1 MARFS
6 DRMVTEVVQT
16 FWAAMQRGEFITDA
30 AAEAGTYRK
39 KGARWLASAG
49 GVRPRR
55 GRDLKGRCLSFSER
69 EEIALGRAGGESMR
83 AIAVR
88 LGRSPST
95 ISRELAR
102 NAGCAGHSYRATTAH
117 ALAYERA
124 SRPKPSKLAVNVE
137 LRRAV
142 ERDLARKYSPEQ
154 IAGRLRVKFPDQREM
169 RVSTETI
176 YQSLYVQSRGALR
189 RDLTRCLRTGRA
201 MRRPCRQAGQR
212 KNRIPDMINI
222 SQRPAEADDRA
233 VPGHWEGDLIIGKK
247 NLTAIGT
254 LVERT
259 TGYTMLVHLPDG
271 YKPEQVSDALAA
283 KIQTIPEILR
293 ASLTW
298 DQGPEMRDWKQ
309 VSVTTDI
316 DIYFCDPHAPWQR
329 ATNENTNGL
338 LRQYFPKGTDLSVH
352 SAVDLDWVAT
362 ELNDRPRKRLGFMK
376 PIEEIGPLLLR

>member
-1 MARFS
+1 MAQFS
-6 DRMVTEVVQT
+6 ERMVTEVVQQ
-16 FWAAMQRGEFITDA
+16 FWAAMARGEFITDA

-39 KGARWLASAG
+39 KGARWLAAAG

-55 GRDLKGRCLSFSER
+55 GRDLKGRCLTFSER
-69 EEIALGRAGGESMR
+69 EEIALARAGGESMR
-83 AIAVR
+83 SIARR

-102 NAGCAGHSYRATTAH
+102 NAGRADCYRATTAH

-124 SRPKPSKLAVNVE
+124 SRPKPAKLATNLP
-137 LRRAV
+137 LRRKV
-142 ERDLARKYSPEQ
+142 EEDLLRRYSPEQ
-154 IAGRLRVKFPDQREM
+154 IVGRLRRQFPEDPEM
-169 RVSTETI
+169 RVSPETI

-189 RDLTRCLRTGRA
+189 RDLTKCLRTGRA
-201 MRRPCRQAGQR
+201 LRRPCRQAGQR

-222 SQRPAEADDRA
+222 TERPAEAEDRA
-233 VPGHWEGDLIIGKK
+233 VPGHWEGDLIIGK
-247 NLTAIGT
+247 NNATAIGT

-271 YKPEQVSDALAA
+271 YKPEQVRDALTE
-283 KIQTIPEILR
+283 KIKTIPDILR

-298 DQGPEMRDWKQ
+298 DQGPEMRDWQQ
-309 VSVTTDI
+309 VSVAADI
-316 DIYFCDPHAPWQR
+316 DIYFCDPHSPWQR

-338 LRQYFPKGTDLSVH
+338 LRQYFPKGTDLAVH
-352 SAVDLDWVAT
+352 SAMDLDWVAA
-362 ELNDRPRKRLGFMK
+362 ELNDRPRKRLGFAK